1 MESINVVID
10 DANGEKISCESIED
24 NSESFEMCTSK
35 TKGLLLKN
43 DYDILVYKCEN
54 VEQTHP

>member
-43 DYDILVYKCEN
+43 DYDILVY